1 MRANTLQG
9 EVGFI
14 SAGSPCQGFSQANHR
29 RFTEKALRNCSLV
42 ASVAASVDVYRP
54 LFALLENVHGLAQT
68 RTMPDGQQF
77 NVFSQLLCCLVGLGY
92 QCQQFTLDAWSFG
105 SPQSRTRL
113 FLSIA
118 AAGQTL
124 PPRPPRSHEHPST
137 VRSKQLFVAPN
148 GQQFGGREMS
158 GPCTYPPPTSG
169 SGFGDLPWLGNHHVG
184 VCIPCPDHR
193 LSRLEGER
201 TRMMMAHVPKHA
213 GSRYLNSWRG
223 ALDSGRMPKVF
234 EYNSY
239 ALSKTVKSCRSW
251 SRVGELELCRTITTC
266 LTPQCSYTGQ
276 WVHYDQDRLITI
288 MEARRAQ
295 SFPDDEVL
303 IGNSAQAFKIVGNSV
318 ARSVALA
325 WGLAIRYAH
334 LGEVEID

>member
-1 MRANTLQG
+1 
-9 EVGFI
+9 
-14 SAGSPCQGFSQANHR
+14 
-29 RFTEKALRNCSLV
+29 
-42 ASVAASVDVYRP
+42 
-54 LFALLENVHGLAQT
+54 
-68 RTMPDGQQF
+68 MPDGQQF

-148 GQQFGGREMS
+148 GQKFGGREMS

-201 TRMMMAHVPKHA
+201 TQTMMAHVPKHA

-334 LGEVEID
+334 LGEVEVD

>member
-1 MRANTLQG
+1 
-9 EVGFI
+9 
-14 SAGSPCQGFSQANHR
+14 
-29 RFTEKALRNCSLV
+29 
-42 ASVAASVDVYRP
+42 
-54 LFALLENVHGLAQT
+54 
-68 RTMPDGQQF
+68 
-77 NVFSQLLCCLVGLGY
+77 
-92 QCQQFTLDAWSFG
+92 
-105 SPQSRTRL
+105 
-113 FLSIA
+113 
-118 AAGQTL
+118 
-124 PPRPPRSHEHPST
+124 
-137 VRSKQLFVAPN
+137 
-148 GQQFGGREMS
+148 
-158 GPCTYPPPTSG
+158 
-169 SGFGDLPWLGNHHVG
+169 
-184 VCIPCPDHR
+184 
-193 LSRLEGER
+193 
-201 TRMMMAHVPKHA
+201 MMAHVPKHA

-334 LGEVEID
+334 LREVEVD